1 MSDISSISEFELIER
16 LNNIIVA
23 NSSSNFSSE
32 NIILGIG
39 DDAAVVTH
47 TGKKE
52 VVTTDTMVENTHFVY
67 ETVDFRDLGWKSLA
81 TNYSDIAAMGCTPF
95 YSVVNLGLR
104 PTQKISDIEDIYK
117 GLCDLTNEMGG
128 AIIGGDIVKSDTF
141 FISITVTGF
150 SENDNIL
157 TRNGAQVGDYIFV
170 TGHLGC
176 SKAGLEIILNTPERI
191 DLNENIH
198 FMKSHTRPTPRVK
211 EGLEL
216 SNAGITTAMDI
227 SDGLLNDLKK
237 MCDSSKVGA
246 NIFIE
251 SLPADDHLKNRYPE
265 KWDEMVISGGE
276 DYELLF
282 TANTEMIFN
291 LNDFSNSELISIGKI
306 TERNSGLRILD
317 SHGNLKTYS
326 ETGWDHFKDK

>member
-1 MSDISSISEFELIER
+1 MSQISSISEFELIER
-16 LNNIIVA
+16 LNNIIIK
-23 NSSSNFSSE
+23 NTISSE
-32 NIILGIG
+32 NIIMGIG
-39 DDAAVVTH
+39 DDAAVINPI
-47 TGKKE
+47 GKKN
-52 VVTTDTMVENTHFVY
+52 VVTTDTMVENTHFIY
-67 ETVDFRDLGWKSLA
+67 ETVNFIDLGWKSLA
-81 TNYSDIAAMGCTPF
+81 TNYSDIAAMGCKPF
-95 YSVVNLGLR
+95 HSVVTLGLN
-104 PTQKISDIEDIYK
+104 PDQKISHVEDIYK
-117 GLCDLTNEMGG
+117 GLCELTNEAGG
-128 AIIGGDIVKSDTF
+128 NIVGGDITKSDTF

-150 SENDNIL
+150 SENNNIL
-157 TRNGAQVGDYIFV
+157 TRNGAQIGDDIFV

-176 SKAGLEIILNTPERI
+176 SRAGLEIILNNPERI

-198 FMKSHTRPTPRVK
+198 FIKSHTRPTPRVK
-211 EGLEL
+211 EGVDL

-282 TANTEMIFN
+282 TANANAITN
-291 LNDFSNSELISIGKI
+291 LKNLSESEFIAIGKI
-306 TERNSGLRILD
+306 TEPDSGLKILN
-317 SHGNLKTYS
+317 SKGNIKTYNK
-326 ETGWDHFKDK
+326 TGWDHFKEK